1 MSNDEEQGS
10 SRLRSKVESALV
22 TVTNLSLNPDDGT
35 DPIGTQCVA
44 FVMNNTFPLLAD
56 HHRAQLDYDNLLPVL
71 MESAFF
77 SIEGLDHGYWL
88 GMIDQDIEYTS
99 SRRLQWSPKSRTFA
113 NLKQIQSR
121 SLVLSLGPLARLIA
135 HAVEHARDSA
145 LISATI
151 DRLAEFSRNLLISW
165 RQNKLSGIETSR
177 ETDALDLE
185 TLQVSLPVLWQVLRM
200 ALFAVVVIL
209 RSALGSLLHDPLL
222 AGPNAPLVAIQSLH
236 ILRNLYFVSS
246 RLGQTTSS
254 QYMFI
259 NFTAI
264 DILNQYPEQVVSFL
278 RATQPATLGQ
288 IADYTLD
295 RVLDLFW
302 LNTAEHL
309 TLALSPTVNDALL
322 IPAAIPYL
330 ASTGA
335 NSMMEVFEA
344 GHSLMLSVLAV
355 PKNAHVCAKHLPFY
369 IEALL
374 SAFPT
379 NLSSRQ
385 FRVAF
390 KNIVQ
395 IAAPP
400 SPVAYTQPLMQSIL
414 LDLIH
419 NRAATAST
427 VPLPET
433 STITQGPALSEQAV
447 LVMTII
453 DSLCYLPVP
462 ILEDWLSLT
471 ADLLPKVQDPAM
483 RQACEERFWEALSS
497 GEMDVERAGTA
508 VAWWTTRGGRE
519 MVLYGDDLPDDELAL
534 MSGALPPH
542 ESKL

>member
-1 MSNDEEQGS
+1 MSKDEEQGS
-10 SRLRSKVESALV
+10 SRLRSKIELALV
-22 TVTNLSLNPDDGT
+22 TATNLSLNPDDGQ
-35 DPIGTQCVA
+35 DPIRNLCVA
-44 FVMNNTFPLLAD
+44 FVINHTFPLLAD
-56 HHRAQLDYDNLLPVL
+56 HLRASLDYDKLLPVL

-77 SIEGLDHGYWL
+77 SVEGLDHGYWL

-113 NLKQIQSR
+113 NLKQIQTR
-121 SLVLSLGPLARLIA
+121 SFVLSLGPLARLIA
-135 HAVEHARDSA
+135 HAVEHARDPT

-151 DRLAEFSRNLLISW
+151 DRLVEFSRNLLISW
-165 RQNKLSGIETSR
+165 RQNKLSGIEISQ
-177 ETDALDLE
+177 ETDALDVQ
-185 TLQVSLPVLWQVLRM
+185 TLKVSLPVLWQVLRM
-200 ALFAVVVIL
+200 ALLAVVAIL
-209 RSALGSLLHDPLL
+209 RSALGRLLHDALL

-254 QYMFI
+254 QYRFI
-259 NFTAI
+259 NFTSI
-264 DILNQYPEQVVSFL
+264 DILNQYPEQTESFL

-288 IADYTLD
+288 IADHALD

-302 LNTAEHL
+302 LNTAEHF
-309 TLALSPTVNDALL
+309 TLVLSPAVNDALL

-330 ASTGA
+330 TSTGDK
-335 NSMMEVFEA
+335 SMMEVFEA
-344 GHSLMLSVLAV
+344 GHSLMLSVVAV
-355 PKNAHVCAKHLPFY
+355 PKNAHVCVKHLPFY

-379 NLSSRQ
+379 NLSPRQ

-390 KNIVQ
+390 KSIVQ

-400 SPVAYTQPLMQSIL
+400 SPVTDTQPLMQSIL
-414 LDLIH
+414 LELIYS
-419 NRAATAST
+419 RTATAA
-427 VPLPET
+427 VLPIPET

-462 ILEDWLSLT
+462 VLEDWIPLT

-497 GEMDVERAGTA
+497 GEMDVERAATA

-519 MVLYGDDLPDDELAL
+519 MVLYGDDLPDDDLAL
-534 MSGALPPH
+534 MSGALPAH